1 MGKRP
6 EVRMNLCDIRTVR
19 DIMSLYNLTPR
30 KEFGQNFLTNPAV
43 VEDIAA
49 ACSDTKQATVL
60 EIGPGMG
67 VLTRELACRYRRV
80 LAVEID
86 RGLIPVLKYTLSDCP
101 EGVVTVL
108 NQDIMKTDLAAL
120 LAPSFAEGPVSVCA
134 NLPYY
139 ITTPILMR
147 LLESGLPFDSITV
160 MIQAEVAD
168 RLCAGAGDK
177 AYGAITAVL
186 NYYGQAEKLFRVSA
200 GNFIPAPKVDSA
212 VVRIR
217 LYREKPV
224 QPRDEKLLFD
234 TVRFAFEQ
242 RRKTLVNALSAGFS
256 DIPKQAIQSMI
267 QDAGHRPDIRGERL
281 DIAAF
286 ADLADRIAA
295 YRADACAKGSDT

>member
-1 MGKRP
+1 M
-6 EVRMNLCDIRTVR
+6 
-19 DIMSLYNLTPR
+19 
-30 KEFGQNFLTNPAV
+30 
-43 VEDIAA
+43 
-49 ACSDTKQATVL
+49 
-60 EIGPGMG
+60 
-67 VLTRELACRYRRV
+67 
-80 LAVEID
+80 
-86 RGLIPVLKYTLSDCP
+86 
-101 EGVVTVL
+101 
-108 NQDIMKTDLAAL
+108 
-120 LAPSFAEGPVSVCA
+120 
-134 NLPYY
+134 
-139 ITTPILMR
+139 
-147 LLESGLPFDSITV
+147 
-160 MIQAEVAD
+160 AD

-200 GNFIPAPKVDSA
+200 GNFIPTPKVDSA

-224 QPRDEKLLFD
+224 RPRDEKLLFD
-234 TVRFAFEQ
+234 TVRYAFEQ

-295 YRADACAKGSDT
+295 YRADACAQASDS